1 MEMLKKDHTE
11 ILKMNQSAIN
21 QAQNKIS
28 SMERTNRIMN
38 FKNRDQGCVNNYIYC
53 CNHD

>member
-1 MEMLKKDHTE
+1 MLKKDHTE

-28 SMERTNRIMN
+28 SMERANRIMN